1 LNEAEG
7 VFGGWSARDDKS
19 GDVVVKKTE
28 DGLGDLGN
36 EMAVVKKGG
45 EGVEVVD
52 KEGAEEM
59 YTDFEGR
66 RKPIK
71 KWLGIW

>member
-1 LNEAEG
+1 VGA
-7 VFGGWSARDDKS
+7 A
-19 GDVVVKKTE
+19 
-28 DGLGDLGN
+28 
-36 EMAVVKKGG
+36 
-45 EGVEVVD
+45 VVD

>member
-1 LNEAEG
+1 VGSEMP
-7 VFGGWSARDDKS
+7 
-19 GDVVVKKTE
+19 VVKE
-28 DGLGDLGN
+28 S
-36 EMAVVKKGG
+36 
-45 EGVEVVD
+45 GVGAEVVD

>member
-1 LNEAEG
+1 MP
-7 VFGGWSARDDKS
+7 
-19 GDVVVKKTE
+19 VVKE
-28 DGLGDLGN
+28 SG
-36 EMAVVKKGG
+36 VVGAA
-45 EGVEVVD
+45 VVD